1 MPRDIPKQKRFRPF
15 QLQRTYSEAAAR
27 NLTMTPTQVRELID
41 DELAFLADV
50 HAAVSYSMFERVK
63 RKQFCERIVNKLD
76 LQIPV
81 FMLTNKEA
89 GFLLDL
95 AENR

>member
-15 QLQRTYSEAAAR
+15 QLQRTYREAAAR
-27 NLTMTPTQVRELID
+27 ELTMTLAEVRNLIE
-41 DELAFLADV
+41 DELAFLSDV

-63 RKQFCERIVNKLD
+63 RKQFCERISNKLD

-95 AENR
+95 AEHK